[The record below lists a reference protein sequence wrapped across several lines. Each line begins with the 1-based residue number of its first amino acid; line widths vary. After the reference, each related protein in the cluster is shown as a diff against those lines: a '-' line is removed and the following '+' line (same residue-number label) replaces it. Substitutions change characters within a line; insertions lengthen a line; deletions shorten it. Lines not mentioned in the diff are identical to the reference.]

1 MAKQWKNAIVGV
13 GVVGEWHVKLLKHL
27 EQTKGNA
34 KLVAVCDLDVAK
46 AKAALVK
53 NGMEHVP
60 VYGDEKEM
68 LARTDAEVIHV
79 ATPSGSHADPSIM
92 AMESGRNVIIE
103 KPIEI
108 TLDEIDRV
116 NNAATKNKIKL
127 AGIFQNRWNK
137 ANRAI
142 RDAAATGRFGKLTF
156 AASYTPWYR
165 NDAYYANG
173 GWRGTWELDGGGAM
187 MNQSVHSVDL
197 LQWIA
202 GPVKQVSAYASSLIH
217 PAIEVEDTLASAC
230 VFESGAYGHLM
241 GSTSMW
247 PGTHVR
253 VEVGGSKGMAVSE
266 DGLKMYRFD
275 VDEAQQK
282 KDAALADSINNVK
295 SSSTGGGSSPTDVG
309 IELHIQN
316 VQHILD
322 SWEAGKDAET
332 NGIEARKAVAIILA
346 LYESAK
352 KGGVPVAVPK

>member
-1 MAKQWKNAIVGV
+1 MAKQWKNAVVGV

-46 AKAALVK
+46 AKAALAK

-60 VYGDEKEM
+60 VYADEKEL
-68 LARTDAEVIHV
+68 LAKSDAEVIHV

-116 NNAATKNKIKL
+116 NNAAIKNKIKL

-142 RDAAATGRFGKLTF
+142 RDAATAGRFGKLTF

-202 GPVKQVSAYASSLIH
+202 GPIKQVSAYASSLIH

-230 VFESGAYGHLM
+230 VFENGAYGHLM

-247 PGTHVR
+247 PGTNVR

-266 DGLKMYRFD
+266 NGLKMFRFD
-275 VDEAQQK
+275 VDESQQK
-282 KDAALADSINNVK
+282 KDEALADSINNVK

-352 KGGVPVAVPK
+352 NGGVPVVVSK